1 MPQRSRPALL
11 TRRVIAWTMGWVLAA
26 ALYLLLIDITD
37 LPELIVGAGAAV
49 VAATAL
55 ELAREQGIVGESIRS
70 HWLLRLYKPLVRVPA
85 DIGLVTVMAFRAL
98 IRPRQSHGRFRAVT
112 FACGKEDELESGRRA
127 LAEAFGSFAPNTI
140 VAGIDPDTDLILAH
154 QLKPTGGREAVDL
167 LELG

>member
-1 MPQRSRPALL
+1 M
-11 TRRVIAWTMGWVLAA
+11 
-26 ALYLLLIDITD
+26 
-37 LPELIVGAGAAV
+37 
-49 VAATAL
+49 
-55 ELAREQGIVGESIRS
+55 
-70 HWLLRLYKPLVRVPA
+70 
-85 DIGLVTVMAFRAL
+85 
-98 IRPRQSHGRFRAVT
+98 T